1 MLEGRRLRDA
11 PEVPQVVRELWQH
24 RRLVVAMAAR
34 SVKTRYAGSLLGT
47 AWAVVE
53 PLLQFALYLL
63 IFGVFLGLRGLA
75 GGGPAFALWLL
86 AGLFPFLLLQE
97 GWSRAAGVFRVQANL
112 VKHVPVPCS
121 VLLAAEL
128 LAVLARQTVILA
140 LLLLVAGLLG
150 KLTLLGL
157 PALFGGLLV
166 TLALLFGGGLL
177 LAVAGAYL
185 ADVGQVVG
193 TLMSFA
199 MYLTP
204 VLYPETLVPEPLRIF
219 VALNPFWGPVAL
231 LRRGLSLPVA
241 FPEVGVGLL
250 VALALASGGMV
261 FFHRRQEVLRD
272 LV

>member
-1 MLEGRRLRDA
+1 MQLF
-11 PEVPQVVRELWQH
+11 RELWQY
-24 RRLVVAMAAR
+24 RRLVVAMAGR

-47 AWAVVE
+47 AWAVLE
-53 PLLQFALYLL
+53 PLMQFALYLL

-75 GGGPAFALWLL
+75 GGGTAYALWLL

-97 GWSRAAGVFRVQANL
+97 GWTRAAGVFRAQANL

-128 LAVLARQTVILA
+128 LAVLARQAVILA
-140 LLLLVAGLLG
+140 LLLVVAGLLG
-150 KLTLLGL
+150 KLTFLGL

-166 TLALLFGGGLL
+166 TLALLLGGGLF

-193 TLMSFA
+193 TMMTFA

-219 VALNPFWGPVAL
+219 VALNPFWSPVVL
-231 LRRGLSLPVA
+231 LRMGLALPVTL
-241 FPEVGVGLL
+241 PEVGIGLL
-250 VALALASGGMV
+250 GAFALAFGGIL
-261 FFHRRQEVLRD
+261 FFHRRQETLRD